1 MRTGAIGIIST
12 STPSSVVTL
21 FPFPLPFPILP
32 KSVSSV
38 AALMTVVEEGAFV
51 TSSVL
56 ILLLNEEEIL
66 LSLALTFGVV
76 LLALVLV
83 LLHINGG
90 TSSAAYSCRR
100 KCLIRFTFGID
111 SIDADMVV

>member
-1 MRTGAIGIIST
+1 MRTGAIAIIST
-12 STPSSVVTL
+12 STPSSVATL
-21 FPFPLPFPILP
+21 SPFPLPFPILP
-32 KSVSSV
+32 LSVSSV

-90 TSSAAYSCRR
+90 TSSAAYLCPR

-111 SIDADMVV
+111 SIDADIVV

>member
-1 MRTGAIGIIST
+1 M
-12 STPSSVVTL
+12 
-21 FPFPLPFPILP
+21 
-32 KSVSSV
+32 
-38 AALMTVVEEGAFV
+38 MEVEEGAFV

-56 ILLLNEEEIL
+56 ILPLNEEEIL

-90 TSSAAYSCRR
+90 TSSAAYLCRR
-100 KCLIRFTFGID
+100 ECLIRITFGID
-111 SIDADMVV
+111 SIDADMAV